1 MDCTIFVEKKVLI
14 CGFVFCMSCD
24 TAQLILQMHMHSHQV
39 ELDHSL
45 VYVVLNELA

>member
-1 MDCTIFVEKKVLI
+1 MDCTIYVGKKGADLRL
-14 CGFVFCMSCD
+14 CFCMSCD

-45 VYVVLNELA
+45 VYVVLNGLA